1 MSISSPGGAVV
12 TGASSG
18 FGALFARRLAERGH
32 APLVLTAATPRA
44 STRRV
49 NRRRPRACPPPPNT
63 PPTRWPRCG
72 SSHSSI
78 WNERCSEIA
87 EHRRSFH
94 YFREPR

>member
-1 MSISSPGGAVV
+1 MSISSPGWALV

-32 APLVLTAATPRA
+32 APLVLTGRDAARLDAAREPSA
-44 STRRV
+44 
-49 NRRRPRACPPPPNT
+49 P
-63 PPTRWPRCG
+63 PPTRSPRCG

-87 EHRRSFH
+87 EGKRLFH